1 DSSQIEK
8 IPIGYLQNVNKKID
22 TYTHRITSR
31 TEKTLEKL
39 ARWENKI
46 QKLLQKADPATAEK
60 LFGSG
65 QPTFSS
71 VLAEYKSGKLQIE
84 KYRADYD
91 SYRDELTTQIKYL
104 ESKKDL

>member
-1 DSSQIEK
+1 MRIILLYMMVTFSVHHTCYAQDAATADSSQIEK

-46 QKLLQKADPATAEK
+46 QKLLQKADPPTAEK

-71 VLAEYKSGKLQIE
+71 VLAE
-84 KYRADYD
+84 
-91 SYRDELTTQIKYL
+91 
-104 ESKKDL
+104 